1 MSVRLEAASLA
12 CYKLAENDILSSF
25 WRHHMLKKVIFITG
39 FVVSAVC
46 STLAVA
52 SGDAAVGKAKAV
64 SCAAC
69 HGADG
74 ISMIPS
80 NPNLAGQ
87 VPGYISAQLK
97 AFKSGERANAI
108 MAGMAAPLSDQDM
121 DNLDAFY
128 ASLEAKTSSQ
138 LTDEDKTLAKEGEAI
153 YRGGFAERGISACMS
168 CHGPSGHGI
177 PKNYPRV
184 SAQHKE
190 YLEQQLLA
198 YKKGERTGY
207 NDIMKDIA
215 FGLSELQI
223 KQLAAYMAGLN

>member
-1 MSVRLEAASLA
+1 
-12 CYKLAENDILSSF
+12 
-25 WRHHMLKKVIFITG
+25 MLKKVIIITALFI
-39 FVVSAVC
+39 SAVGLT
-46 STLAVA
+46 SFAFAMT
-52 SGDAAVGKAKAV
+52 SGDAEKGKVKSVA
-64 SCAAC
+64 CAAC
-69 HGADG
+69 HGATG
-74 ISMIPS
+74 ISSIPA

-97 AFKSGERANAI
+97 AFKSGERVNAV
-108 MAGMAAPLSDQDM
+108 MAGMVANLSEEDM
-121 DNLDAFY
+121 DDLDAFY
-128 ASLEAKTSSQ
+128 TSLEAKTSSQ
-138 LTDEDKTLAKEGEAI
+138 LTDEDKALAAEGEAI
-153 YRGGFAERGISACMS
+153 YRGGYADRGISACMS

-198 YKKGERTGY
+198 YKKGERAGY

>member
-1 MSVRLEAASLA
+1 MFKQLFVIVGSIVIALHSVA
-12 CYKLAENDILSSF
+12 
-25 WRHHMLKKVIFITG
+25 
-39 FVVSAVC
+39 
-46 STLAVA
+46 AVA
-52 SGDAAVGKAKAV
+52 SGDAEAGKAKAV
-64 SCAAC
+64 ICAAC
-69 HGADG
+69 HGAEG
-74 ISMIPS
+74 ISAIPA

-97 AFKSGERANAI
+97 AFKSGERINAI
-108 MAGMAAPLSDQDM
+108 MAGQTAGLSKEDM
-121 DNLDAFY
+121 DDLDAYY
-128 ASLEAKTSSQ
+128 ASLKAKTTSK
-138 LTDEDKTLAKEGEAI
+138 LTEEDKALAEEGRAI
-153 YRGGFAERGISACMS
+153 YRGGFAQRGISACMS

-198 YKKGERTGY
+198 YKKGERKGY
-207 NDIMKDIA
+207 NNIMSDIA

>member
-1 MSVRLEAASLA
+1 
-12 CYKLAENDILSSF
+12 
-25 WRHHMLKKVIFITG
+25 MLKKIIIIAG
-39 FVVSAVC
+39 FVVSTLS
-46 STLAVA
+46 STFVLA
-52 SGDAAVGKAKAV
+52 SGDAAAGKTKTTT
-64 SCAAC
+64 CGAC
-69 HGADG
+69 HGAEG
-74 ISMIPS
+74 ISAIPA

-97 AFKSGERANAI
+97 AFKSGERVNAI
-108 MAGMAAPLSDQDM
+108 MAGMAAGLSDKDM
-121 DNLDAFY
+121 DDIDTYY
-128 ASLEAKTSSQ
+128 ASLKAKTTSQ
-138 LTDEDKTLAKEGEAI
+138 LTEKDKALAEEGRAI

-198 YKKGERTGY
+198 YKKGTRVGY
-207 NDIMKDIA
+207 NEIMKDIA